1 MPFVISN
8 FGIHNDLESVR
19 AFFFYSD
26 IIFISQKYT
35 LRICVTYPFLQEYRV
50 DAPLSVISPDKM
62 NVIYTEVVNPLSI
75 SVPGYSSDE
84 LQLYSDFSGCKIKSI
99 KNGSYEAVIAKKQ
112 KGKNRMK
119 TMNLYI
125 KDKSSG
131 KIVGEKVTFRI

>member
-1 MPFVISN
+1 
-8 FGIHNDLESVR
+8 
-19 AFFFYSD
+19 
-26 IIFISQKYT
+26 
-35 LRICVTYPFLQEYRV
+35 
-50 DAPLSVISPDKM
+50 M

-112 KGKNRMK
+112 KGKNRKK
-119 TMNLYI
+119 TMNLFI

-131 KIVGEKVTFRI
+131 KIVGEKVTFRIKNVPPPKPSVKKNSWNRRYDSARAWDCSWN